1 MCLFQTIHRRKFKWG
16 LGIFICW
23 QWRRRSMDLKMKF
36 YFVDQIQNILKKFNI
51 FLASVWID
59 NKLKSPQLR
68 LCCPPPTTY
77 PPCTSWSWVL
87 SPPKVIH
94 TKYSKHW
101 PYHLAA
107 TMDCGCSKMWNHGW
121 NHGLFFSLSFGKA
134 HSKGNL
140 KFRIEKTAKAAS
152 K

>member
-1 MCLFQTIHRRKFKWG
+1 MFILGYRSNFKWG

-23 QWRRRSMDLKMKF
+23 QWRRRSMGLKK
-36 YFVDQIQNILKKFNI
+36 IQNILKKFNI
-51 FLASVWID
+51 FLAPD
-59 NKLKSPQLR
+59 NRLESPQLR
-68 LCCPPPTTY
+68 WCCPPPTTY

-94 TKYSKHW
+94 PKYSKHW

-140 KFRIEKTAKAAS
+140 KFRIKKTAMLFKISDYHLGSAN
-152 K
+152 